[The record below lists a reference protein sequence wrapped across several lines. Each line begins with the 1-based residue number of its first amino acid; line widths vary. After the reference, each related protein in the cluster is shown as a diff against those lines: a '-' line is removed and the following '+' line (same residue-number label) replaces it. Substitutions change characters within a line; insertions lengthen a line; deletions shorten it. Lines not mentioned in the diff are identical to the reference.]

1 MLKAFVDKIQ
11 QEWSALGIFFKKTG
25 KFRDEIGFAETFQLG
40 DDLAPISVCG

>member
-25 KFRDEIGFAETFQLG
+25 KFRDEIGFAETSYLE
-40 DDLAPISVCG
+40 DKLALVSPCG